1 MYMYM
6 YMDEYPWDINH
17 LTAVKLLDF
26 LSQSIVYIT
35 HIKLST
41 LNPDTSTCISY
52 VVHILFSQQECVLQS
67 DIQVD
72 LTYLSYPMSY
82 PLVRKFFLSTICS
95 LILCLWPFFS
105 IITKYCT
112 PVAQD
117 LTHWWGSFSC
127 RPQWGTVH
135 CWSCRWCRCTGGAPE
150 ERAASGWRSQ
160 RSSSSSS
167 AYKPAAAILYYTI
180 YKQTKS

>member
-52 VVHILFSQQECVLQS
+52 VVHILFSQQECVL
-67 DIQVD
+67 
-72 LTYLSYPMSY
+72 
-82 PLVRKFFLSTICS
+82 
-95 LILCLWPFFS
+95 
-105 IITKYCT
+105 
-112 PVAQD
+112 
-117 LTHWWGSFSC
+117 
-127 RPQWGTVH
+127 
-135 CWSCRWCRCTGGAPE
+135 
-150 ERAASGWRSQ
+150 
-160 RSSSSSS
+160 
-167 AYKPAAAILYYTI
+167 
-180 YKQTKS
+180 